1 MDDLKYWVAFNRIP
15 GIGTVRFRALEQAFA
30 TLDAAWKASASEL
43 RGVLDQRTVTTIVT
57 RRPTIDPDQEMENLE
72 RAGVTALTGH
82 SPEYP
87 PRLKEIHDP
96 PPVLYLK
103 GTLLPQDERSVAVV
117 GTRKASAYG
126 REVASLLAGDLA
138 RHQVT
143 VVSGLARGIDA
154 IAHQA
159 ALDAGGRTIAV
170 LGNGLDMV
178 YPPEHRDLAQR
189 ILAAGS
195 AVVSEFPL
203 GTPPEGRNFPRRNR
217 IISGMTLGT
226 LVVEAGE
233 QSGAQW
239 TVEHALQ
246 QGREVFAVPGSIFS
260 PGSQLTNHLI
270 KDGAKLVVGYQD
282 ILEELNLTAVAK
294 QMEFQPLLASS
305 TLEDQILSYLTLE
318 PAHIDEVSR
327 ASGLPIPTVSGTL
340 AMMELQGL
348 VRQTGGMHYVRTRET
363 VAGYGR

>member
-1 MDDLKYWVAFNRIP
+1 MDDLKYWVAFNRVP
-15 GIGTVRFRALEQAFA
+15 GMGTVRFRALEQAFA
-30 TLDAAWKASASEL
+30 TLEAAWKASASEL
-43 RGVLDQRTVTTIVT
+43 RAVLDQRTVTNIVA
-57 RRPTIDPDQEMENLE
+57 RHPTIDPDQEMEMLR
-72 RAGVTALTGH
+72 RAGVTALTWH
-82 SPEYP
+82 SPAYP
-87 PRLKEIHDP
+87 HRLKEIHDP

-126 REVASLLAGDLA
+126 REAASLLAGDLA
-138 RHQVT
+138 RHLVT

-170 LGNGLDMV
+170 LGNGLDVV

-189 ILAAGS
+189 ILAAGG
-195 AVVSEFPL
+195 ALVSEFPL

-260 PGSQLTNHLI
+260 PASQLTNHLI

-294 QMEFQPLLASS
+294 QIEFQPLLASS
-305 TLEDQILSYLTLE
+305 TLEDQILSYLSLE

-348 VRQTGGMHYVRTRET
+348 VRQTGGMRYVRTRET
-363 VAGYGR
+363 MAEYGR